1 MERNIIGSL
10 MDLPDWVPG
19 RRSVELPRL
28 GLVFL
33 LEEVGYNALVQVR
46 REPDAQIHLILKSVR
61 NHPGLRQE
69 AWYRDKM
76 GCPTP
81 VDALKKLLRMGEV
94 EKLCRVIDQLN
105 GYAPGSVSVLS
116 EDEMQG
122 AAIEAAVEELSKN

>member
-1 MERNIIGSL
+1 MGRDVIGSL
-10 MDLPDWVPG
+10 LDLPDWVPE

-33 LEEVGYNALVQVR
+33 LEEVGYDALAKIR
-46 REPDAQIHLILKSVR
+46 KERDAQLHLILKSVR
-61 NHPGLRQE
+61 NHPELRQE